1 MSSAIKFSLFTLILV
16 ALTTACKF
24 FFGPAIAFSGFSPVL
39 AIALF
44 AGYVYAKKEGLF
56 LLPLV
61 SLLLSDLFIQ
71 ALYQQGVFEYPGFY
85 GGQWKNYLL
94 LLSATLLGGLLR
106 GRSYRSLTF
115 GAVAA
120 PTFFFILSNF
130 MVWLSAAET
139 IYAKT
144 FGGLMTCY
152 TAGLPFYR
160 NSLIGT
166 FVFLPLILVLFN
178 YLERRKAVL
187 VLAR

>member
-1 MSSAIKFSLFTLILV
+1 MSSALKFSLFTVILV

-24 FFGPAIAFSGFSPVL
+24 FFGPEIAFSGFSPVL

-44 AGYVYAKKEGLF
+44 SGYVYSKKEGFF
-56 LLPLV
+56 LLPLL

-71 ALYQQGVFEYPGFY
+71 ALYQQGVFEYPGVY
-85 GGQWKNYLL
+85 GGQWKNYVL
-94 LLSATLLGGLLR
+94 LLSATLLGALLR
-106 GRSYRSLTF
+106 GRSHGSLTL

-120 PTFFFILSNF
+120 PTFFFVLSNF

-166 FVFLPLILVLFN
+166 FVFLPVILVLFN
-178 YLERRKAVL
+178 YLERKKAVL